1 MLAGMWPEYIALTNA
16 PDAWN
21 QHRNLPNLEGFEN
34 FRFLMVVFVGCNGSG
49 APQEM
54 SSKPEILVLDVVN
67 ASLNEV
73 KEVVKK
79 TKCATWIGA
88 TTFGVEIH
96 DLPTWVIQ
104 VFHC

>member
-1 MLAGMWPEYIALTNA
+1 
-16 PDAWN
+16 
-21 QHRNLPNLEGFEN
+21 
-34 FRFLMVVFVGCNGSG
+34 MVVFVGCNGSG

-79 TKCATWIGA
+79 TKCATWKN
-88 TTFGVEIH
+88 
-96 DLPTWVIQ
+96 LPRPKKLSEQQLLGTKKNQ
-104 VFHC
+104 GRKGFQTKAP